1 MEALILIVALL
12 VCLCIVLPIVAFVR
26 TNRIRTL
33 ELRLAGVEAAL
44 LRLMRQQESVAA
56 PAVEAPVMEAPVV
69 KAPPVAA
76 GPPPVAETTATAAFA
91 PSAPAPPAIESLE
104 AVIGQKWVGWI
115 AVLLIFCAAAFFLK
129 YAFENRWIGELGRV
143 SIGVAAGL
151 GMAWGGQERHRKG
164 WRYLAQILT
173 GGGIAIL
180 YLSVYGAF
188 GYYHLLGARAAF
200 AALAILVVEAHLLAL
215 SYNARAVAVMA
226 LVGGFLVPVLLSTG
240 RDQYAVLFTYMGI
253 LDLGVLAV
261 VMVRRWPWIG
271 SLAYVAT
278 QCLFWNWY
286 GAHYHPEKR
295 VAVVAFQA
303 AILLLFL
310 LADLAPNLRR
320 QSAGWEDC
328 IRLTVNPFVFYA
340 TCYFLLDDDRH
351 EWMAPLALAMAILYA
366 AVARAELALRPAD
379 RRILLVTAGTA
390 LTFVTLAI
398 PVQLEF
404 NWITIGWGVEA
415 LLLLWASFEAAA
427 PRLRSLSGIVFAAA
441 VLRFLLVDTPWDYR
455 AAFTPVFNR
464 YFLGMLALAS
474 CLACAAYLARR
485 LPVFFMAG
493 ILAVG
498 VLWLGLSFE
507 AYSYFAA
514 QARALQPDAYEAA
527 KQLRWTG
534 QLALSVLWSVLA
546 GLMTAAGFRL
556 RLRAARVAGLALFGV
571 TLLKVVFLDIS
582 ELRQF
587 YRILA
592 LLALGLVL
600 LVVAWKYQRG
610 LRRERPR

>member
-1 MEALILIVALL
+1 MEGLILIAALL

-44 LRLMRQQESVAA
+44 LRLVRQQEAVAA
-56 PAVEAPVMEAPVV
+56 PAVEVRAAEAPAAE
-69 KAPPVAA
+69 APPVAA
-76 GPPPVAETTATAAFA
+76 GPAPAPKTVV
-91 PSAPAPPAIESLE
+91 PSAPAPPSGESLE

-115 AVLLIFCAAAFFLK
+115 AVLLIFCAASFFLK

-151 GMAWGGQERHRKG
+151 AMAWGGLERHRKG

-200 AALAILVVEAHLLAL
+200 VALAILVAEAHLLAL
-215 SYNARAVAVMA
+215 SYNARGVAVMA

-240 RDQYAVLFTYMGI
+240 RDQYAVLFAYMGI

-261 VMVRRWPWIG
+261 VMVRRWLWIG

-278 QCLFWNWY
+278 QCLFWSWY
-286 GAHYHPEKR
+286 GEHYHPEKR
-295 VAVVAFQA
+295 AAVVVFQA

-310 LADLAPNLRR
+310 LADLAPHLRR
-320 QSAGWEDC
+320 QAAGWEEC

-340 TCYFLLDDDRH
+340 TCYFLLDGDHH
-351 EWMAPLALAMAILYA
+351 EWMAPLALTMAILYA
-366 AVARAELALRPAD
+366 TMARAELALRPSD
-379 RRILLVTAGTA
+379 RRILLLTVGTA

-398 PVQLEF
+398 PVQLES
-404 NWITIGWGVEA
+404 NWITIGWGVEG
-415 LLLLWASFEAAA
+415 LLLLWASFEALA
-427 PRLRSLSGIVFAAA
+427 PRLRLLSGMVFAGAA
-441 VLRFLLVDTPWDYR
+441 LRLLFVDTPWGYR
-455 AAFTPVFNR
+455 APFTPVFNR
-464 YFLGMLALAS
+464 YFLGMLALAA
-474 CLACAAYLARR
+474 CLVCATYLARR
-485 LPVFFMAG
+485 LPVFLMAG
-493 ILAVG
+493 LLAAG
-498 VLWLGLSFE
+498 VLWLGLSVE
-507 AYSYFAA
+507 TYSYFGA

-534 QLALSVLWSVLA
+534 QLALSVLWSVFA
-546 GLMTAAGFRL
+546 GLMTAAGFRM
-556 RLRAARVAGLALFGV
+556 RLRAARVAGLVLFGV
-571 TLLKVVFLDIS
+571 TLIKVVFLDIS

-587 YRILA
+587 DRILA
-592 LLALGLVL
+592 LLALGVVL
-600 LVVAWKYQRG
+600 LVVAGKYQRG
-610 LRRERPR
+610 LRRERPK

>member
-1 MEALILIVALL
+1 MEALLLIAALL
-12 VCLCIVLPIVAFVR
+12 LCVCIVLPIVALVR
-26 TNRIRTL
+26 TNRIHSL

-44 LRLMRQQESVAA
+44 LRLTRQQQPVAA
-56 PAVEAPVMEAPVV
+56 AAVEAPVEEPPVRE
-69 KAPPVAA
+69 APPVVA
-76 GPPPVAETTATAAFA
+76 GPLPAAEIVATAVPA
-91 PSAPAPPAIESLE
+91 PSAPVTQNLE

-115 AVLLIFCAAAFFLK
+115 AVLLIFGAAAFFLK

-143 SIGVAAGL
+143 SIGVGAGL
-151 GMAWGGQERHRKG
+151 AMTWGGLERHRKG
-164 WRYLAQILT
+164 WRYLAQVLT

-200 AALAILVVEAHLLAL
+200 VALLILVAEAHGLAL

-240 RDQYAVLFTYMGI
+240 RDQYAVLFTYIGV

-261 VMVRRWPWIG
+261 VMVRRWTWIG

-278 QCLFWNWY
+278 QGLYWSWY
-286 GAHYHPEKR
+286 GEHYHPEKR
-295 VAVVAFQA
+295 AAVVAFQA

-310 LADLAPNLRR
+310 LADLAPHLRR
-320 QSAGWEDC
+320 QAAGWEEC

-340 TCYFLLDDDRH
+340 TCYFLLNDDRH
-351 EWMAPLALAMAILYA
+351 EWMAPLALTMAILYA
-366 AVARAELALRPAD
+366 AMARAELALLPSD
-379 RRILLVTAGTA
+379 RRILTITVGNA

-398 PVQLEF
+398 PVQLES

-415 LLLLWASFEAAA
+415 LVLLWASFEAAA
-427 PRLRSLSGIVFAAA
+427 PRVRLLSGVVFSAAL
-441 VLRFLLVDTPWDYR
+441 VRFLFVDTPWGYR
-455 AAFTPVFNR
+455 GPFTPMFNR
-464 YFLGMLALAS
+464 YFLGMLALAA
-474 CLACAAYLARR
+474 CLACAAYLARHLR
-485 LPVFFMAG
+485 IFLTAG

-507 AYSYFAA
+507 TYSYFDT
-514 QARALQPDAYEAA
+514 QARALQPAAYEAA

-534 QLALSVLWSVLA
+534 QLALSVLWSVFA
-546 GLMTAAGFRL
+546 GSMTAAGFRL
-556 RLRAARVAGLALFGV
+556 RLRAARVAGLVLFGA
-571 TLLKVVFLDIS
+571 TLVKVVFLDIS
-582 ELRQF
+582 QLRQF

-592 LLALGLVL
+592 LLALGVVL

-610 LRRERPR
+610 LRREQAR

>member
-1 MEALILIVALL
+1 MVALIPIVALL
-12 VCLCIVLPIVAFVR
+12 VCVCIVLPIVAFVR
-26 TNRIRTL
+26 TNHIRGL

-44 LRLMRQQESVAA
+44 LRLMRQQEPAA
-56 PAVEAPVMEAPVV
+56 AQAVRAPVI
-69 KAPPVAA
+69 APPLAA
-76 GPPPVAETTATAAFA
+76 GPPSVPETLATTL
-91 PSAPAPPAIESLE
+91 PPPHMPPPPAPPATESLE
-104 AVIGQKWVGWI
+104 AVIGQRWVGWI

-151 GMAWGGQERHRKG
+151 ALAYGGLERHRKG
-164 WRYLAQILT
+164 WRHLAQVLT

-188 GYYHLLGARAAF
+188 GYYHLVGARAAF
-200 AALAILVVEAHLLAL
+200 VALVILVAEAHLLAL

-261 VMVRRWPWIG
+261 VLVRHWTWIG

-278 QCLFWNWY
+278 QCLFWSWY
-286 GAHYHPEKR
+286 GEHYHPEKR
-295 VAVVAFQA
+295 AAVVVFQA

-310 LADLAPNLRR
+310 LADLTPHLRR
-320 QSAGWEDC
+320 QAAGWEEC

-340 TCYFLLDDDRH
+340 TCYFLLNDDH
-351 EWMAPLALAMAILYA
+351 HQWMAPLALTIAILYA
-366 AVARAELALRPAD
+366 AMARAELALRPSD
-379 RRILLVTAGTA
+379 RRILLLTVGTA

-398 PVQLEF
+398 PVQLES
-404 NWITIGWGVEA
+404 NWITIGWGVEG
-415 LLLLWASFEAAA
+415 LVLLWASFEAAA
-427 PRLRSLSGIVFAAA
+427 PRLRLLSGAVFAAA
-441 VLRFLLVDTPWDYR
+441 IVRFLFVDTPWNYR
-455 AAFTPVFNR
+455 AAYTPVFNR
-464 YFLGMLALAS
+464 YFLGVLALAA

-485 LPVFFMAG
+485 LPVFLAAG
-493 ILAVG
+493 IFAVG
-498 VLWLGLSFE
+498 VLWLGSSVE
-507 AYSYFAA
+507 AYSYFDT
-514 QARALQPDAYEAA
+514 QARALQPGAYEAA

-534 QLALSVLWSVLA
+534 QLALSVLWSVFA
-546 GLMTAAGFRL
+546 GSMTAAGFRL
-556 RLRAARVAGLALFGV
+556 SLRAARVAGLVLFGV
-571 TLLKVVFLDIS
+571 TLLKVVFLDVS

-592 LLALGLVL
+592 LLALGVVL

-610 LRRERPR
+610 FRREQPR